1 MDISTILIIIIIGL
15 AIGGYLLEQFLRI
28 KLNVEKRGFFGY
40 KHVNSLHVKI
50 EIGLIII
57 YVISSCY
64 YMFKF
69 ENAKMA
75 YVMFV
80 YLGISLTLRAW
91 MEWKYDRK
99 SKEYILSITGMVTCI
114 LMLSILVYF
123 VPPAA

>member
-15 AIGGYLLEQFLRI
+15 AIGGYLLEQFLRK

-64 YMFKF
+64 YIFKF

-99 SKEYILSITGMVTCI
+99 SKEYILSITGMVAFI
-114 LMLSILVYF
+114 LMLSILLYF

>member
-1 MDISTILIIIIIGL
+1 MVT
-15 AIGGYLLEQFLRI
+15 FRTVLRR
-28 KLNVEKRGFFGY
+28 KLNMEKRGFFGY
-40 KHVNSLHVKI
+40 KHVNSLHVKL

-75 YVMFV
+75 YVMFT
-80 YLGISLTLRAW
+80 YLGISWTLRAW

-99 SKEYILSITGMVTCI
+99 SKEYILSITGMVFYIDALDTILFRSTCCI
-114 LMLSILVYF
+114 IKNLIINNEITNK
-123 VPPAA
+123 

>member
-1 MDISTILIIIIIGL
+1 MDISTILIIIIGL

-28 KLNVEKRGFFGY
+28 KLNVVKRGFFGY

>member
-1 MDISTILIIIIIGL
+1 M
-15 AIGGYLLEQFLRI
+15 
-28 KLNVEKRGFFGY
+28 
-40 KHVNSLHVKI
+40 NSLHVKI

>member
-1 MDISTILIIIIIGL
+1 
-15 AIGGYLLEQFLRI
+15 
-28 KLNVEKRGFFGY
+28 KRGFFGY
-40 KHVNSLHVKI
+40 KHVNSLHVKL

-75 YVMFV
+75 YVMFT
-80 YLGISLTLRAW
+80 YLGISWTLRAW

-99 SKEYILSITGMVTCI
+99 SKEYILSITGMVSFI
-114 LMLSILVYF
+114 LMLSILFYF
-123 VPPAA
+123 VPPAV

>member
-1 MDISTILIIIIIGL
+1 MDISTILIIIIGL

-28 KLNVEKRGFFGY
+28 KLNVVKRGFFGY

-114 LMLSILVYF
+114 LMLSMLVYF

>member
-1 MDISTILIIIIIGL
+1 MVPFRTV
-15 AIGGYLLEQFLRI
+15 FKKKI
-28 KLNVEKRGFFGY
+28 KYGEKRLFGY
-40 KHVNSLHVKI
+40 KHVNSLHVKL

-75 YVMFV
+75 YVMFT
-80 YLGISLTLRAW
+80 YLGISWTLRAW

-99 SKEYILSITGMVTCI
+99 SKEYILSITGMVSFI
-114 LMLSILVYF
+114 LMLSILFYF
-123 VPPAA
+123 VPPAV

>member
-1 MDISTILIIIIIGL
+1 MDISTTLIIIIGL

-99 SKEYILSITGMVTCI
+99 SREYIFSITGMVTCI
-114 LMLSILVYF
+114 LMFSILFYF

>member
-1 MDISTILIIIIIGL
+1 MGISTILIIIIGL
-15 AIGGYLLEQFLRI
+15 AIGGYFLEQCLRI
-28 KLNVEKRGFFGY
+28 KLNMEKRGFFGY

-57 YVISSCY
+57 YIIGSCY

-69 ENAKMA
+69 ENSKMA
-75 YVMFV
+75 YVMFI
-80 YLGISLTLRAW
+80 YLGISSTLRAW
-91 MEWKYDRK
+91 MEWKYDRE
-99 SKEYILSITGMVTCI
+99 SKEYILSITGMVAFI